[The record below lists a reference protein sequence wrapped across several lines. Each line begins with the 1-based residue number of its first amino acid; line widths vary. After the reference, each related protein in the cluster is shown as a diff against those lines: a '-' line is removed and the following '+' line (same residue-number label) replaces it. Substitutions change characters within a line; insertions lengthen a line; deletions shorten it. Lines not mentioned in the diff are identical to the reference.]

1 MVHKDSFWMRK
12 ACHGPRGR
20 PPPNCSANFPFPPR
34 SVAVDT
40 PGRRL
45 GARAAP
51 VGVDGRVG
59 GYVGRRPVRP
69 GGVAHHEATLFADA
83 VLRHETLRVAA
94 ASARAADQGISVAGA
109 PPLGNVAPSS
119 AAAATRSRSRRGVI
133 YRGN

>member
-1 MVHKDSFWMRK
+1 MRK

-20 PPPNCSANFPFPPR
+20 PPPNCYANFPFPPR

-59 GYVGRRPVRP
+59 GYIGRRPVRP
-69 GGVAHHEATLFADA
+69 GGVAQDKAALFADA
-83 VLRHETLRVAA
+83 VLRHEALRVTA
-94 ASARAADQGISVAGA
+94 AADQGISVARP
-109 PPLGNVAPSS
+109 PPLGHVAPSS
-119 AAAATRSRSRRGVI
+119 PAAAARRRSRAVRPCSRLPDGKI
-133 YRGN
+133 